1 MKKYKVL
8 QLGLQLG
15 FPVVMELATHGMYM
29 DLSVDEQVAII
40 VVDILCYIWYRIY
53 GATHM

>member
-29 DLSVDEQVAII
+29 ELSVDEQVAII
-40 VVDILCYIWYRIY
+40 VVDILCYI
-53 GATHM
+53 

>member
-1 MKKYKVL
+1 
-8 QLGLQLG
+8 
-15 FPVVMELATHGMYM
+15 MELATHGMYM